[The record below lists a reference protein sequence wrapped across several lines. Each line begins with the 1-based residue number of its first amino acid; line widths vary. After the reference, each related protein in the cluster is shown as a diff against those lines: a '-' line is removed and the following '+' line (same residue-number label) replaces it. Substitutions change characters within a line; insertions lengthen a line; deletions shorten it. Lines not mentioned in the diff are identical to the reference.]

1 MCSGCIA
8 LAQELL
14 GAEGATR
21 EGLQGLT
28 CTWMFF
34 WLQGSAVPVLVCH
47 GRGCGGRYTLVT
59 SRVFGRRLTA
69 RDSRWLPHALQ
80 VLQAVHDAGILHGAA
95 VLTCA

>member
-1 MCSGCIA
+1 M
-8 LAQELL
+8 LK
-14 GAEGATR
+14 
-21 EGLQGLT
+21 GLQGRGCKDLPVPG
-28 CTWMFF
+28 CLF

>member
-1 MCSGCIA
+1 M
-8 LAQELL
+8 L
-14 GAEGATR
+14 
-21 EGLQGLT
+21 
-28 CTWMFF
+28 F